1 MYIKFKFTK
10 KSHVCWEKI
19 IHAVLAPCERC
30 LPLQTPQKQ
39 RPTPLRTPQKQCHTP
54 LRTPLALA
62 NSPFTKYLDIHSFN
76 SYTFD
81 REQQKF

>member
-19 IHAVLAPCERC
+19 IHVFLAPCEHPCER
-30 LPLQTPQKQ
+30 PKNNATRPHAPANAPFSQQT
-39 RPTPLRTPQKQCHTP
+39 
-54 LRTPLALA
+54 
-62 NSPFTKYLDIHSFN
+62 PFTKYLDIHSFN

>member
-19 IHAVLAPCERC
+19 IHAVLAPCE
-30 LPLQTPQKQ
+30 LPKNIAP
-39 RPTPLRTPQKQCHTP
+39 RPCERRLPLRTPQKQCHTP

-62 NSPFTKYLDIHSFN
+62 NAPFTKYLDIHSFN

>member
-10 KSHVCWEKI
+10 KLTSVAKTI
-19 IHAVLAPCERC
+19 IHAVLAPSER
-30 LPLQTPQKQ
+30 PKNNAT
-39 RPTPLRTPQKQCHTP
+39 RPH
-54 LRTPLALA
+54 ALA
-62 NSPFTKYLDIHSFN
+62 NAPFTKYLDIHSFN

>member
-10 KSHVCWEKI
+10 KSHVCCKNN
-19 IHAVLAPCERC
+19 HTRVSCPCERPKNIAPRPC
-30 LPLQTPQKQ
+30 ERRLLPANAPCPYK
-39 RPTPLRTPQKQCHTP
+39 RPHAP
-54 LRTPLALA
+54 A
-62 NSPFTKYLDIHSFN
+62 NAPFTKYLDIHSFN